1 MSANAQDYILHNVK
15 RLVGNKLFQDIMHV
29 MHAKRR
35 ILCAKLLIM
44 GARDQKARREARAIF
59 ARHQKALPVNHPD
72 ARLIESLLSI
82 DRQNAR
88 HLKRIIQIYGWPA
101 RSEVGDRASHAAWLI
116 AHHADHDHM
125 FQRMCLEEI
134 KIAVKNGE
142 ARARD
147 MAYLTD
153 KVLVAEGRRQVYGT
167 QVFDTRSLDVLYK
180 LSGKELEDAMAR
192 ITYGTN
198 RSEPLQPLPI
208 DDMDNVDRRRA
219 EVGLPPL
226 RAYIIQINRKVNAG
240 QCHPRQHQNIA

>member
-1 MSANAQDYILHNVK
+1 MSATVQDYILHHVK
-15 RLVGNKLFQDIMHV
+15 RLVGHKLFQDFMHV
-29 MHAKRR
+29 MYAKRR
-35 ILCAKLLIM
+35 ILCTKLLVM

-59 ARHQKALPVNHPD
+59 ARHQKALPVDHPD

-88 HLKRIIQIYGWPA
+88 HLKRIIQLYGWPA

-125 FQRMCLEEI
+125 FQRMCLEKI
-134 KIAVKNGE
+134 RIAVQNNE
-142 ARARD
+142 AHARD

-167 QVFDTRSLDVLYK
+167 QVFDTRSLEMLYK

-192 ITYGTN
+192 IAHGIN

-208 DDMDNVDRRRA
+208 DDIDHVDRRRA

-240 QCHPRQHQNIA
+240 QCNPPHHQDII